1 MPTFE
6 NENQPTKVSILN
18 LEYELSDL
26 QRYTKYLIKQN
37 AIILE
42 EIDELT
48 EMRENQ
54 PEHKKADYN
63 DWITSWRHHIKGKE
77 VLIERNN
84 QDIQSIEKK
93 LKNMIKND
101 A

>member
-6 NENQPTKVSILN
+6 NETEDSIQD
-18 LEYELSDL
+18 LEYKVSDL
-26 QRYTKYLIKQN
+26 QNYTKYLIKQN
-37 AIILE
+37 LRILE

-63 DWITSWRHHIKGKE
+63 NWINSWRHHIKSKE

-84 QDIQSIEKK
+84 QDIQSMEKK
-93 LKNMIKND
+93 LRNLIKND